1 MPFNKTKSPLLLPV
15 LFLNLAC
22 IATAFSA
29 PVTLDTVL
37 VSHDRDQQPLRD
49 IAASAFLVDGE
60 HLQTVNH
67 VHVNEAVTQ
76 VPGVWISRGNGQ
88 EHLTA
93 IRSPVLTGAGSCGA
107 FQMSL
112 DGIPLRAAGFCNVN
126 QLFEVNTEQAAAI
139 EVISGPGSVLYGSNA
154 LHGAINVLSPSVS
167 NNLWGT
173 VALDVGPHGYQR
185 IKTGVSNTQG
195 RHGVRLN
202 VNGARD
208 GGFKDDS
215 GFDQQKLDLK
225 HQYFGDKYKVT
236 SLITRSNLNQQTA
249 GYVLGE
255 RAYEDDDLK
264 TVNPNPEAFRN
275 AKSTRLQSQISW
287 QDGLGQWTISP
298 YYRNT
303 KMDFLMHFLPGT
315 PLEEN
320 AQQSLGVQ
328 SMFKN
333 IGNAGLEYRLGVD
346 AEISNGELRQTQAQV
361 LDHPSAFLSA
371 TLPQGK
377 QYDYKV
383 QVNML
388 SPFAMLTLHASPTD
402 QFSLGLRAEYL
413 HFDYQNKMLDGR
425 SKDDGTACDMGG
437 CRYSRPGDRS
447 DSYNNTSTQLGW
459 IHNFDEYS
467 QTFINLSHAFRAP
480 QASELYRL
488 QNSQLVADLNSEQI
502 DSFELGFRGNFK
514 RGNISAAL
522 FFMNKDNVI
531 FQNSDRENVSDGK
544 TQHKGLELHGNLV
557 MTPSLGLKVAAS
569 YALHTYEENIAP
581 RGVSENIDGNQ
592 IDTAPK
598 VTGSAQLNW
607 QVSNNKNMELEWIH
621 MGPYYTDEA
630 NLHSYEGHELVNLR
644 FMMEMGNWH
653 LGARVNNLLDTD
665 YAERADYAFG
675 NDRYFVGE
683 PRSVYLSVAS
693 EF

>member
-1 MPFNKTKSPLLLPV
+1 MPALFFNLVYMP
-15 LFLNLAC
+15 
-22 IATAFSA
+22 TAFSA

-49 IAASAFLVDGE
+49 IAVSAFLVDDE

-67 VHVNEAVTQ
+67 IHVTEAVTQ

-88 EHLTA
+88 EHLSA

-112 DGIPLRAAGFCNVN
+112 DNIPLRAAGFCNVN

-139 EVISGPGSVLYGSNA
+139 EVTRGPGSILYGSNA
-154 LHGAINVLSPSVS
+154 LHGAINVLSPSVTE
-167 NNLWGT
+167 NLSGSM
-173 VALDVGPHGYQR
+173 AIDGGPHGYKR
-185 IKTGVSNTQG
+185 IKTEVSNTQG
-195 RHGVRLN
+195 RHGFRLN

-215 GFDQQKLDLK
+215 GFDQQKLDFK
-225 HQYFGDKYKVT
+225 HQYVGDKYQIT
-236 SLITRSNLNQQTA
+236 SLLAHSNLNQQTA

-275 AKSTRLQSQISW
+275 ANSTRLQSQVTW
-287 QDGLGQWTISP
+287 QDELGQWTISP

-320 AQQSLGVQ
+320 AQQSLGIQ
-328 SMFKN
+328 SMVKN
-333 IGNAGLEYRLGVD
+333 VGSAEWEYRLGVD
-346 AEISNGELRQTQAQV
+346 AEVSYGELTQTQAHV

-388 SPFAMLTLHASPTD
+388 SPFAMLTFYASPTD
-402 QFSLGLRAEYL
+402 QLSLGLRAEYL
-413 HFDYQNKMLDGR
+413 HFDYQNNMLDGR
-425 SKDDGTACDMGG
+425 SKDDGSACDMGG
-437 CRYSRPGDRS
+437 CRYSRPGDRK
-447 DSYNNTSTQLGW
+447 DSFNNLSSQLGW
-459 IHNFDEYS
+459 IHDFDVNS

-488 QNSQLVADLNSEQI
+488 QNDQLVADLNSEQI
-502 DSFELGFRGNFK
+502 DSFELGYRGSFK
-514 RGNISAAL
+514 RGNISAVV
-522 FFMNKDNVI
+522 FFMKKNNVI

-544 TQHKGLELHGNLV
+544 TQHKGLELHGNLS
-557 MTPSLGLKVAAS
+557 MTASLGLKVAAS

-607 QVSNNKNMELEWIH
+607 QVSNNKNMELEWVH

-630 NLHSYEGHELVNLR
+630 NLHKYDGHELVNLR
-644 FMMEMGNWH
+644 FMMDVDNWRF
-653 LGARVNNLLDTD
+653 GARINNLLDTD

-683 PRSVYLSVAS
+683 PISVYISVARD
-693 EF
+693 F